1 MIYETIGVIGM
12 VVICIAGLPQ
22 LVKTVKTRS
31 VEDLSLPFF
40 ILILVG
46 ASLLLVYSFYIE
58 DLIYIIGNIL
68 TILITILLIV
78 CILRW
83 HTNQ

>member
-1 MIYETIGVIGM
+1 MIYETIGVIGI
-12 VVICIAGLPQ
+12 VVIGIAGLPQ
-22 LVKTVKTRS
+22 LVKTVKTKS

-46 ASLLLVYSFYIE
+46 ASLLLIYSFYIE

-68 TILITILLIV
+68 TILITVLLIV

>member
-22 LVKTVKTRS
+22 LVKTVKTKS

-40 ILILVG
+40 VMILVG

-68 TILITILLIV
+68 TILITVLLIV

-83 HTNQ
+83 HTSQ

>member
-1 MIYETIGVIGM
+1 MIYEIIGVIGM
-12 VVICIAGLPQ
+12 VVICFAGLPQ
-22 LVKTVKTRS
+22 LVKTVKTKS

>member
-22 LVKTVKTRS
+22 LVKTVKTKS

>member
-1 MIYETIGVIGM
+1 MIYETIGVIGI

-22 LVKTVKTRS
+22 LVKTVKTKS

-68 TILITILLIV
+68 TILITVLLIA
-78 CILRW
+78 CIVGWRK
-83 HTNQ
+83 

>member
-1 MIYETIGVIGM
+1 MIYEIIGVIGM
-12 VVICIAGLPQ
+12 VVICLAGLPQ
-22 LVKTVKTRS
+22 LVKTVKTKS

-68 TILITILLIV
+68 TILITVLLIV